1 MGIPEAGAMW
11 IGIWEASQ
19 VCRRVTVYSTGPDS
33 LTYNIDIPEPAVLH
47 ITRAWRTILTYQS
60 LAYFINL
67 PEPGVL
73 NRFDLLLWVPVH
85 VHVEHEAAEGGTQE
99 VRQPVILHTPA
110 QVAA

>member
-1 MGIPEAGAMW
+1 MGIPEAGAMG

-60 LAYFINL
+60 LAYYINL

-73 NRFDLLLWVPVH
+73 YWFTRAWRTILTYQSLAYSIVPDSGV
-85 VHVEHEAAEGGTQE
+85 QY
-99 VRQPVILHTPA
+99 
-110 QVAA
+110 